1 MNLMNDSRR
10 SCYVDEKKA
19 IFHRWVDTSFPKDK
33 GFILQTLALVEYENG
48 SVQQV
53 QPKKVRFA
61 DGGGFDQFA
70 WRPRKGEE
78 EDYI

>member
-1 MNLMNDSRR
+1 MNIMNDSRR
-10 SCYVDEKKA
+10 SCYVDNRKA

-33 GFILQTLALVEYENG
+33 GFILQTLALVEYEDG

-53 QPKKVRFA
+53 QPKKIKFA
-61 DGGGFDQFA
+61 DGGAFDQFV
-70 WRPRKGEE
+70 WKPVRGD